1 MSKIGK
7 REFELGPAP
16 DHAHQTESESRC
28 AQELE
33 GHAFCTGWRVQ
44 PPQDDGTADPLAPV
58 PTPLALPRLAG
69 RDFRSRSGSDST
81 KTARA
86 TSSGAAPASAIRSPS
101 ADQMP
106 ERPPHGSPR
115 RTTRREPRPSAAPP
129 RCSTAEPPCTP
140 SLYPTIT
147 LYSGCTAGTDP
158 APATEPTGPVRTREA
173 TSAGARCRDSAGHRR
188 EFLAG
193 TAKVR
198 GERPG
203 FHGCRPSAAR
213 R

>member
-1 MSKIGK
+1 MPIK
-7 REFELGPAP
+7 RSQKVDVLKNLRGTLSVGAGECSRLRTTAP
-16 DHAHQTESESRC
+16 PIPSHPFRPRWHFPG
-28 AQELE
+28 L
-33 GHAFCTGWRVQ
+33 RV
-44 PPQDDGTADPLAPV
+44 
-58 PTPLALPRLAG
+58 
-69 RDFRSRSGSDST
+69 
-81 KTARA
+81 A
-86 TSSGAAPASAIRSPS
+86 TSVVALARTQRRPPAQPHRGRRPPRRSAHHRQTRCPNG
-101 ADQMP
+101 
-106 ERPPHGSPR
+106 PPHGSPR

-129 RCSTAEPPCTP
+129 RCSTAESPCTP

-188 EFLAG
+188 EFLAEP
-193 TAKVR
+193 AKVR